1 MKYLKCIRNSS
12 ALDVVPGEL
21 YAITE
26 ERPGGYYKFLDRSGE
41 QGFCKLEQSL
51 VEFELVEDVTTVLKC
66 YHAEEDDSCFTNGKL
81 YEVKH
86 DGVSY
91 YVDDDEGD
99 YHEISIADASD
110 NEWRPVSSSARLIE
124 YDAAFSDEYEE
135 EEFQRIERKQQE
147 TVDCSVAV
155 AHHIHELQKWLK
167 HIGCDDEM
175 ELKITSDGLWVSPCA
190 EELYGVKEGGVG
202 TLIEYMRHIGGA
214 NKCLEKME
222 EL

>member
-1 MKYLKCIRNSS
+1 MTQETKYICTVGKRFFTEGKTYEVIDDEYNCVRDDDGDVHEITLDSSNRWKAAGDNSIFLF
-12 ALDVVPGEL
+12 A
-21 YAITE
+21 E
-26 ERPGGYYKFLDRSGE
+26 ESQDSV
-41 QGFCKLEQSL
+41 S
-51 VEFELVEDVTTVLKC
+51 T
-66 YHAEEDDSCFTNGKL
+66 AEED
-81 YEVKH
+81 
-86 DGVSY
+86 
-91 YVDDDEGD
+91 
-99 YHEISIADASD
+99 
-110 NEWRPVSSSARLIE
+110 
-124 YDAAFSDEYEE
+124 

>member
-1 MKYLKCIRNSS
+1 MTTLKNFKVFNDDSQLNVKITRHSGWSSKDGLNKNIRVSVRTHDLAEHDNICLEALETIVHEMQKYDSKPEKESQDS
-12 ALDVVPGEL
+12 VS
-21 YAITE
+21 T
-26 ERPGGYYKFLDRSGE
+26 
-41 QGFCKLEQSL
+41 
-51 VEFELVEDVTTVLKC
+51 
-66 YHAEEDDSCFTNGKL
+66 AEED
-81 YEVKH
+81 
-86 DGVSY
+86 
-91 YVDDDEGD
+91 
-99 YHEISIADASD
+99 
-110 NEWRPVSSSARLIE
+110 
-124 YDAAFSDEYEE
+124 

-147 TVDCSVAV
+147 TVDCPVVV

-202 TLIEYMRHIGGA
+202 TLIEYMRYIGGA

>member
-1 MKYLKCIRNSS
+1 MRNAAVDSEIRREEMIIMAQETFTTINNLRCTKSTI
-12 ALDVVPGEL
+12 GL
-21 YAITE
+21 YFTE
-26 ERPGGYYKFLDRSGE
+26 GKIYPVNPYFSDEGNYMIMEDSGATVYISPETLQPVAVSGYQFE
-41 QGFCKLEQSL
+41 IAEGFTS
-51 VEFELVEDVTTVLKC
+51 T
-66 YHAEEDDSCFTNGKL
+66 AEED
-81 YEVKH
+81 
-86 DGVSY
+86 
-91 YVDDDEGD
+91 
-99 YHEISIADASD
+99 
-110 NEWRPVSSSARLIE
+110 
-124 YDAAFSDEYEE
+124 

-147 TVDCSVAV
+147 TVDCSVVV